1 MGNRLIQILAS
12 LAQRRALRGLDV
24 ICETQHQISTRKLE
38 QYLHQIDNEL
48 SGHAHYLRIEY
59 DALTSKVATL
69 EAERAEQWSLRRE
82 AEAKVDTQAAIIAEL
97 QDENA
102 KLRAELERRVPDGY
116 RWYLVPKE
124 DTDAF
129 NAACS
134 AANDAYLGGV
144 GPCGVFIAG
153 YRAML
158 AAAPSAP
165 KADDPVKVQLLEALE
180 FYANGNHILL
190 ADEDAWD
197 TCSGEPMNWLHDDAG
212 TASVEDGSLAKAAI
226 AAARKGE

>member
-1 MGNRLIQILAS
+1 MNT
-12 LAQRRALRGLDV
+12 AQEGCVPNPRTYSKA
-24 ICETQHQISTRKLE
+24 E
-38 QYLHQIDNEL
+38 YAEL
-48 SGHAHYLRIEY
+48 SV
-59 DALTSKVATL
+59 KFATL
-69 EAERAEQWSLRRE
+69 EAELATVK
-82 AEAKVDTQAAIIAEL
+82 KVAYGNMEL
-97 QDENA
+97 LEENA
-102 KLRAELERRVPDGY
+102 KLRAELERRAPDGY

-165 KADDPVKVQLLEALE
+165 KADPVKAQLLEALE
-180 FYANGNHILL
+180 ELMYARTDK
-190 ADEDAWD
+190 AEA
-197 TCSGEPMNWLHDDAG
+197 
-212 TASVEDGSLAKAAI
+212 LAKAAI
-226 AAARKGE
+226 AAARKGEGG